1 MTLGAPPVRQTG
13 PMRNVVILGSTG
25 SIGTQALQVI
35 AAHPARYD
43 VVALA
48 AGGNVDLLA
57 DQAVATRAPLL
68 ATASGRARSVSR
80 DVLGQQPEEGV
91 RRDDRPLAPYVVAR
105 PLPRCRWRAAPAGG
119 RAAGGAGR

>member
-1 MTLGAPPVRQTG
+1 MTDHSTRTVS
-13 PMRNVVILGSTG
+13 ILGSTG

-35 AAHPARYD
+35 AAHPGRYD

-68 ATASGRARSVSR
+68 ATASGRADDLREAIEARLGARGEASAAYAR
-80 DVLGQQPEEGV
+80 DLV
-91 RRDDRPLAPYVVAR
+91 RRVRTIESMDASI
-105 PLPRCRWRAAPAGG
+105 RAEVTGVPD
-119 RAAGGAGR
+119 